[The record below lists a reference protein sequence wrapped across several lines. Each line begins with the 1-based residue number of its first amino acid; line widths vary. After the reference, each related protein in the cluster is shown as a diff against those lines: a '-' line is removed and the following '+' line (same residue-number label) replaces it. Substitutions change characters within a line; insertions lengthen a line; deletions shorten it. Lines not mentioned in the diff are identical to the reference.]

1 MKVCVNI
8 KEVLKGG
15 GDTFMRWLEVENSG
29 PLHGKVKVPGSKNS
43 TLGIL
48 AASCLCDEVVILRNV
63 PDILDFKYICDIG
76 LDIGLKINKSNQCI
90 TIDPR
95 GIYSSDISPEKSSHF
110 RTAYYF
116 AGALLDKFK
125 KVTIGYPGGDNF
137 GSRPIDQ
144 HFKGLR
150 AMGAEIIQHKDYY
163 SVEADRLKGADIYF
177 DLITSGGTINLML
190 AGVKAK
196 GKTILRNAAR
206 DPEVVDTAIFLNKMG
221 ARIRGAGTSV
231 ITIEGVDYLKG
242 CEYTVMPDRLIAG
255 SFLMSAGVTRG
266 SITIEEII
274 PEHLEACILKL
285 EETGLDIEVGENYI
299 RAFGGNTIKGVNVK
313 TGMYPGFGTD
323 YQQPLTALLS
333 IAESD
338 SKIID
343 SIYPERFNHCIQLN
357 RMGADI
363 ILKKGYCVIPG
374 KRTLKGTWVHATDI
388 RAGMC
393 LIMAGMCA
401 QGKTC
406 ITGVEHIERGYAGIV
421 DAYTHLGAKIKLIE
435 RDDVEGELGY
445 QDLLR
450 IGE

>member
-1 MKVCVNI
+1 
-8 KEVLKGG
+8 
-15 GDTFMRWLEVENSG
+15 MRWLEVESAG

-48 AASCLCDEVVILRNV
+48 AASCLCDEVVILKNV
-63 PDILDFKYICDIG
+63 PDILDYKYVYDIGQDIG
-76 LDIGLKINKSNQCI
+76 LELHKSSECI

-95 GIYSSDISPEKSSHF
+95 GIFSSDISPEKSTHF

-116 AGALLDKFK
+116 AGALLNKFK
-125 KVTIGYPGGDNF
+125 RVTIGYPGGDNF

-150 AMGAEIIQHKDYY
+150 AMGAEITLYKNYY
-163 SVEADRLKGADIYF
+163 TVEVEKLRGADIYF

-190 AGVKAK
+190 AGVKAY
-196 GKTILRNAAR
+196 GKTVLRNAAR

-242 CEYTVMPDRLIAG
+242 CEHTVMPDRLIAG
-255 SFLMSAGVTRG
+255 AFLMSSGVTGG
-266 SITIEEII
+266 SITIDDII
-274 PEHLEACILKL
+274 PEHLESCILKL
-285 EETGLDIEVGENYI
+285 EETGLDIEIGENI
-299 RAFGGNTIKGVNVK
+299 ISSFGGKPIRGVNVK

-323 YQQPLTALLS
+323 YQQPLTSMLS
-333 IAESD
+333 IAESE
-338 SKIID
+338 SKILD
-343 SIYPERFNHCIQLN
+343 MIYPERFNHCIQLN

-374 KRTLKGTWVHATDI
+374 RRTLKGTWVHATDI

-393 LIMAGMCA
+393 LIMAGMRA
-401 QGKTC
+401 EGTTY
-406 ITGVEHIERGYAGIV
+406 ITGVEHIERGYAGII
-421 DAYTHLGAKIKLIE
+421 DAYASLGAKIKLVE
-435 RDDVEGELGY
+435 RDDIVGEI
-445 QDLLR
+445 DN
-450 IGE
+450 IGFLKSVGK

>member
-1 MKVCVNI
+1 
-8 KEVLKGG
+8 
-15 GDTFMRWLEVENSG
+15 MRWLEVESSG

-48 AASCLCDEVVILRNV
+48 AASCLCDEVVMLKNV
-63 PDILDFKYICDIG
+63 PDILDYKYVYDIG
-76 LDIGLKINKSNQCI
+76 QEIGLEIDNSNQCI

-95 GIYSSDISPEKSSHF
+95 GIHSSDISPEKSSYF

-116 AGALLDKFK
+116 AGALLNKFK
-125 KVTIGYPGGDNF
+125 RVRIGYPGGDNF

-150 AMGAEIIQHKDYY
+150 AMGAEITLYKEYY
-163 SVEADRLKGADIYF
+163 SVEVNELNGSDIYF

-221 ARIRGAGTSV
+221 AKIRGAGTSV
-231 ITIEGVDYLKG
+231 ITIEGVDYLRG

-255 SFLMSAGVTRG
+255 SFLMSAGVTGG

-274 PEHLEACILKL
+274 PEHLESCILKL
-285 EETGLDIEVGENYI
+285 EETGLNIEVGENYI
-299 RAFGGNTIKGVNVK
+299 SAFGGNSIKGVNVK

-323 YQQPLTALLS
+323 YQQPLTAMLS

-338 SKIID
+338 SKIVD

-374 KRTLKGTWVHATDI
+374 RRKLKGTWVHATDI

-401 QGKTC
+401 EGITY
-406 ITGVEHIERGYAGIV
+406 ITGVEHIERGYAGII
-421 DAYTHLGAKIKLIE
+421 DAYADLGAKIKLVE
-435 RDDVEGELGY
+435 RDDIGNE
-445 QDLLR
+445 QDPVAFSSQSLPRL
-450 IGE
+450 

>member
-1 MKVCVNI
+1 MLILNKYQ
-8 KEVLKGG
+8 EGG
-15 GDTFMRWLEVENSG
+15 GDFFMRWLEVENSG
-29 PLHGKVKVPGSKNS
+29 HLHGKVKVPGSKNS

-48 AASCLCDEVVILRNV
+48 AASCLCDEVIVLKNV
-63 PDILDFKYICDIG
+63 PDILDLKYICDIG
-76 LDIGLKINKSNQCI
+76 KEIGLEINKRNQCI
-90 TIDPR
+90 IIDPR
-95 GIYSSDISPEKSSHF
+95 GIHSSDISPEKSSYF

-116 AGALLDKFK
+116 AGALLSKFK

-150 AMGAEIIQHKDYY
+150 AMGAQITQHREYY
-163 SVEADRLKGADIYF
+163 SVEAKELAGADIYF
-177 DLITSGGTINLML
+177 DLVTSGGTINLML

-221 ARIRGAGTSV
+221 ARIKGAGTNV

-255 SFLMSAGVTRG
+255 SFLMSAGVTGG

-274 PEHLEACILKL
+274 PEHLEACISKL
-285 EETGLDIEVGENYI
+285 EETGLNIEIGGNYI
-299 RAFGGNTIKGVNVK
+299 SAFGGKTIRGVNVK

-323 YQQPLTALLS
+323 YQQPLTAMLS
-333 IAESD
+333 IAEGD
-338 SKIID
+338 SKIVD

-374 KRTLKGTWVHATDI
+374 RRTLKGAWVHATDI

-401 QGKTC
+401 EGKTY
-406 ITGVEHIERGYAGIV
+406 ITGVEHIERGYTGII
-421 DAYTHLGAKIKLIE
+421 DAYRNLGAKIKLVE
-435 RDDVEGELGY
+435 RADLAGDLEY

-450 IGE
+450 IGEN

>member
-1 MKVCVNI
+1 
-8 KEVLKGG
+8 
-15 GDTFMRWLEVENSG
+15 MRWLEVENVG
-29 PLHGKVKVPGSKNS
+29 PLFGKVKVPGSKNS

-48 AASCLCDEVVILRNV
+48 AASCLCNEVVTLKNV
-63 PDILDFKYICDIG
+63 PDILDYKYINDIG
-76 LDIGLKINKSNQCI
+76 QEIGLKLHKSNECI

-95 GIYSSDISPEKSSHF
+95 GINSSDISPEKSTHF

-137 GSRPIDQ
+137 GSRPIEQ

-150 AMGAEIIQHKDYY
+150 AMGAEITLHKDYY
-163 SVEADRLKGADIYF
+163 SVEAEKLIGADIYF

-190 AGVKAK
+190 SGVKAK

-206 DPEVVDTAIFLNKMG
+206 DPEVVDIAIFLNKMG

-242 CEYTVMPDRLIAG
+242 CEHTVMPDRLIAG
-255 SFLMSAGVTRG
+255 SFLMSAGVTGG

-274 PEHLEACILKL
+274 PEHLESCILKL
-285 EETGLDIEVGENYI
+285 EETGLNIEIGENYI
-299 RAFGGNTIKGVNVK
+299 NATGGNPIKGVNVK

-323 YQQPLTALLS
+323 YQQPLTSMLS
-333 IAESD
+333 IAESESRIVD
-338 SKIID
+338 T
-343 SIYPERFNHCIQLN
+343 IYPERFNNCIQLN

-374 KRTLKGTWVHATDI
+374 RRTLKGTWVHATDI

-393 LIMAGMCA
+393 LIMAGMSA
-401 QGKTC
+401 EGITY
-406 ITGVEHIERGYAGIV
+406 ITGVEHLERGYAGIIE
-421 DAYTHLGAKIKLIE
+421 AYAGLGAKIKLIE
-435 RDDVEGELGY
+435 RDVEAEEIY
-445 QDLLR
+445 KQSLL
-450 IGE
+450 

>member
-1 MKVCVNI
+1 
-8 KEVLKGG
+8 
-15 GDTFMRWLEVENSG
+15 MRWLEVENAG
-29 PLHGKVKVPGSKNS
+29 PLFGKVKVPGSKNS
-43 TLGIL
+43 TLGML
-48 AASCLCDEVVILRNV
+48 AASCLCNEVVTLKNV
-63 PDILDFKYICDIG
+63 PDILDYKYINDIG
-76 LDIGLKINKSNQCI
+76 QEIGLKLHKSNECI

-95 GIYSSDISPEKSSHF
+95 GINSSDISPEKSTHF

-150 AMGAEIIQHKDYY
+150 AMGAEITLHKDYY
-163 SVEADRLKGADIYF
+163 SVEAEKLIGADIYF

-190 AGVKAK
+190 SGVKAK

-206 DPEVVDTAIFLNKMG
+206 DPEVVDTAILLNKMG

-242 CEYTVMPDRLIAG
+242 CEHTVMPDRLIAG
-255 SFLMSAGVTRG
+255 SFLMSAGVTGG

-274 PEHLEACILKL
+274 PEHLESCILKL
-285 EETGLDIEVGENYI
+285 EETGLNIEIGENYI
-299 RAFGGNTIKGVNVK
+299 SATGGNPIKGVNVK

-323 YQQPLTALLS
+323 YQQPLTSMLS
-333 IAESD
+333 IAESESRIVD
-338 SKIID
+338 T
-343 SIYPERFNHCIQLN
+343 IYPERFNNCIQLN

-374 KRTLKGTWVHATDI
+374 RRTLKGTWVHATDI

-393 LIMAGMCA
+393 LIMAGMSA
-401 QGKTC
+401 EGITY
-406 ITGVEHIERGYAGIV
+406 ITGVEHIERGYAGII
-421 DAYTHLGAKIKLIE
+421 DAYAGLGARIKLIE
-435 RDDVEGELGY
+435 RDIEAEGIDNLG
-445 QDLLR
+445 LLKR
-450 IGE
+450 AEK